1 MPSVQVV
8 LLSGESTWV
17 TVECTEQIYRLRRQA
32 QEQLKVG
39 LERLLNSTGE
49 PLDELSTVA
58 SSKVQEGDTLTAL
71 GRRGKLCCG
80 AESLAS
86 R

>member
-1 MPSVQVV
+1 MAVS
-8 LLSGESTWV
+8 SACRTW
-17 TVECTEQIYRLRRQA
+17 LR
-32 QEQLKVG
+32 EPVG
-39 LERLLNSTGE
+39 AGFIDVRRLLNSTGE